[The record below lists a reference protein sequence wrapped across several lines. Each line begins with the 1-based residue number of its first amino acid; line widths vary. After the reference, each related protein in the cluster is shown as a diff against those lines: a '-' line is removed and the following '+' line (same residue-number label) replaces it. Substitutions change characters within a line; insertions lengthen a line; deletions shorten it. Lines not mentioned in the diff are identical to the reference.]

1 MTDLLSLPGAPRR
14 SMHLQR
20 QTCYK
25 IEGAVLSNWAHLQL
39 SAEPGLI
46 YLEASQVQVPAG
58 PKVALNFAET
68 QSQLGSEL
76 VCGFPGSS
84 YGKESACNAGDA
96 RDVRLISGSG
106 RSPGERNGS
115 PLQNSCLED
124 PMDRGA

>member
-84 YGKESACNAGDA
+84 YGKESACNAGD
-96 RDVRLISGSG
+96 SGSITG
-106 RSPGERNGS
+106 
-115 PLQNSCLED
+115 ED
-124 PMDRGA
+124 PLEKGMSTHSSILAWRIP

>member
-84 YGKESACNAGDA
+84 SGKESACNAG
-96 RDVRLISGSG
+96 RLRFHHWG
-106 RSPGERNGS
+106 RSPGEGNVY
-115 PLQNSCLED
+115 PLQYSCLENS
-124 PMDRGA
+124 MNRGDR